1 MFNYNRKK
9 YRFLTPAR
17 KSDESILD
25 RPEFMYPEPKSAKQ
39 KEDTAGLWNYLRKPK
54 SETGSTAL
62 FASLVA
68 VFLTAL
74 SFHSMIRSLGSP
86 PLYTSALVLS
96 AVLFSVYSILCGLVS
111 FLEKDRSHLNSCAG
125 LSIGGIVLISWLITM
140 FVGM

>member
-68 VFLTAL
+68 VLLTAL
-74 SFHSMIRSLGSP
+74 SFHSMIHGVAASR
-86 PLYTSALVLS
+86 
-96 AVLFSVYSILCGLVS
+96 
-111 FLEKDRSHLNSCAG
+111 R
-125 LSIGGIVLISWLITM
+125 
-140 FVGM
+140 